1 MAFSPRTP
9 ARVVAEGEL
18 RKARSSLETN
28 KECLRKFIVK
38 EDMERKKE
46 AKKKR
51 MEEQKV
57 LEALARTGM
66 I

>member
-1 MAFSPRTP
+1 M
-9 ARVVAEGEL
+9 
-18 RKARSSLETN
+18 ETN